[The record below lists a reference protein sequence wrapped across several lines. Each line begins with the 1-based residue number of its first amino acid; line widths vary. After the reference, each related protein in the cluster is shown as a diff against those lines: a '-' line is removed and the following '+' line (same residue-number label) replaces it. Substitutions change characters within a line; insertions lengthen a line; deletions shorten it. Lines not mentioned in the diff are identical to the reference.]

1 MISIQYKATH
11 PLWGVRKQQSFPFAL
26 VEVELTADK
35 VLKMHADF
43 ITRSGLP
50 EPLFLY
56 ATVEKLVQVTVDL
69 GKGADSSV
77 TISCPPA
84 SELSELS
91 GLTVAEARAG
101 LAVRNLLLGMDPEI
115 AGGGRGQ

>member
-1 MISIQYKATH
+1 VIIQYKATH
-11 PLWGVRKQQSFPFAL
+11 PFWGVQKQKKFPFAL

-35 VLKMHADF
+35 LQKMHADF
-43 ITRSGLP
+43 IKRANLP

-56 ATVEKLVQVTVDL
+56 AVVEKLVQTKTDL
-69 GKGADSSV
+69 GKGVDSSV

-91 GLTVAEARAG
+91 GLTLAEARAG
-101 LAVRNLLLGMDPEI
+101 LAVRNMLLGMDPEI